1 MGTTRTYQV
10 PLLAAGRHTHPR
22 RGGCL
27 VEVAGALPGGSWTDR
42 PAWGDPVLAALA
54 RAVNDATS
62 DAGRRA
68 LAPLAPWLLVPPG
81 PDQHLAGALAVL
93 HTAGTA
99 LSAAADPAQA
109 RVLSAALDAGGT
121 ARAVGPVR
129 PLPSG
134 LLRHLRW
141 RRQAVHAVRLA
152 AAVVAANAGPA
163 GQAAADDELSRLLTG
178 ALDRWRHACGLPPVP
193 APPPEAQLDRGCVT
207 VATQL
212 VRPDGAESLSLH
224 CRVQP
229 GTGPG
234 WLQQGWAARQA
245 ELAAGIPQVMA
256 PVITA
261 APAAGRL
268 PQPVGR

>member
-27 VEVAGALPGGSWTDR
+27 VEVAGALPGGPWTDR
-42 PAWGDPVLAALA
+42 PAWVDPVLAALA

-62 DAGRRA
+62 DPGRRA
-68 LAPLAPWLLVPPG
+68 LAPLAPWLLGPPG

-99 LSAAADPAQA
+99 LSAADPAQA
-109 RVLSAALDAGGT
+109 RVLSAALDAGGA
-121 ARAVGPVR
+121 ARAVEPAR
-129 PLPSG
+129 HLPSG
-134 LLRHLRW
+134 RLQHLRW
-141 RRQAVHAVRLA
+141 RRRAVHAVRFA
-152 AAVVAANAGPA
+152 AAVVAGNAGPA
-163 GQAAADDELSRLLTG
+163 GQAAADDELRRLLTG
-178 ALDRWRHACGLPPVP
+178 AVDRWRHACRLPPVP
-193 APPPEAQLDRGCVT
+193 APPPGTELDRGCVT

-224 CRVQP
+224 CRVQS

-245 ELAAGIPQVMA
+245 ELAAGSPPVMA
-256 PVITA
+256 PVIAA